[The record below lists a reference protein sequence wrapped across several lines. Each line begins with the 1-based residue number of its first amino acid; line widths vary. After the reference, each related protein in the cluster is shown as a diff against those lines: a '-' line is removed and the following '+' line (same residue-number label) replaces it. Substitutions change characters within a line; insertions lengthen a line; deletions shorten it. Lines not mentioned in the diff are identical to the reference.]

1 MRAFIRW
8 NSLNGVPRG
17 SKNGSGAII
26 RMCIGG
32 RSRPSIRAAFAPGQL
47 TETGCPAHDGEAGS
61 RYYWPPPAGPTHRPT
76 GDGSACP
83 RLPDCSRFDMKTLHI
98 AGAAVALAALSA
110 VPPATAQ
117 QTRWYLAE
125 GSTGP
130 FFEEEVLAIN
140 PTDQTA
146 TGIVRVYRDGTAVD
160 IPIVIPPRRRTTL
173 PVNQVPGLATGE

>member
-1 MRAFIRW
+1 MTRL
-8 NSLNGVPRG
+8 SLL
-17 SKNGSGAII
+17 
-26 RMCIGG
+26 
-32 RSRPSIRAAFAPGQL
+32 RAA
-47 TETGCPAHDGEAGS
+47 
-61 RYYWPPPAGPTHRPT
+61 
-76 GDGSACP
+76 
-83 RLPDCSRFDMKTLHI
+83 
-98 AGAAVALAALSA
+98 AAVAVAAVSALA
-110 VPPATAQ
+110 PPSSSAQ

-173 PVNQVPGLATGE
+173 PVNQVPGLATGETSALVDTSASGVPIYVERTMYWNGHRGGHNAGGVEAPQTRGTWPKGRPAASSTRSSCW